1 MRILLPVLVRLPS
14 ARAPALQSA
23 HMAQAFA
30 ELGHDVTVISP
41 APPLPHELPDGWD
54 PETDTPEALL
64 GYRPAFHTLQSAR
77 RVRRGQSITH
87 SLRVD
92 RLARRT
98 GARFILT
105 RDLRGA
111 VLPALRGVSTVL
123 EVHAMSSVRRAPDR
137 LALRVLRRARGYRG
151 IVAISG
157 PLADDLVHECGID
170 RTEILVASDGV
181 RITDDREREDGG
193 SSDDAPHADRRPR
206 VGYTGSLYPGKGAD
220 TVVALAER
228 CPWADF
234 HLAGGPE
241 RRADEL
247 RRTAATRIP
256 NLTVHGLLAQPETL
270 ALQHSC
276 DVLIA
281 PFADV
286 VRSDSGVDIA
296 RWTSPL
302 KIFEYLASGR
312 PSIIGDLPSLQGI
325 VTGGLDVLLV
335 PPGDVAAF
343 ASALERLRDDPAL
356 AERIGRAGR
365 EAAVSRWTWSARAAR
380 ILDRFDANVHMMGA
394 A

>member
-30 ELGHDVTVISP
+30 ELGHHVTVLSP
-41 APPLPHELPDGWD
+41 APPLAHELPDGWD
-54 PETDTPEALL
+54 PDTDTPEALL
-64 GYRPAFHTLQSAR
+64 GYRPGFHTVQGAR

-92 RLARRT
+92 RLARST
-98 GARFILT
+98 DAQFILT

-111 VLPALRGVSTVL
+111 VLPALRGVPTVV

-137 LALRVLRRARGYRG
+137 LAVLLLRRGRGYRG
-151 IVAISG
+151 IVAISE
-157 PLADDLVHECGID
+157 PLADDLVHELEID
-170 RTEILVASDGV
+170 RAEILVAADGV
-181 RITDDREREDGG
+181 RIM
-193 SSDDAPHADRRPR
+193 DASNPAAGRRAATGRPSI
-206 VGYTGSLYPGKGAD
+206 GYTGSLYPGKGAK

-241 RRADEL
+241 RLADEL
-247 RRTAATRIP
+247 RRTSATRIP
-256 NLTVHGLLAQPETL
+256 NLTVHGLLAQPATL
-270 ALQHSC
+270 ALQSSC
-276 DVLIA
+276 DILLA

-302 KIFEYLASGR
+302 KVFEYLASGR
-312 PSIIGDLPSLQGI
+312 PSIIGDLLSLRGV
-325 VTGGLDVLLV
+325 VTDEVDALVV
-335 PPGDVAAF
+335 PPGDVDAF
-343 ASALERLRDDPAL
+343 AGALERLRDDPAL
-356 AERIGRAGR
+356 GERLGRTGR
-365 EAAVSRWTWSARAAR
+365 EAAAARWTWSARAAR
-380 ILDRFDANVHMMGA
+380 ILDHFSADVRVAGA
-394 A
+394 T